1 MQRLTVTGP
10 VLVHLASGIGNI
22 VLATPLLVALNE
34 LGLTVDLC
42 LSADYP
48 ATVELLRGWSILRN
62 VFADAG
68 ALRSTAYD
76 AILPAAPPFY
86 WQRFRAICAGAPRRM
101 VVRPPDAL
109 FYENEQAYY
118 LAFARALGY
127 PGDRHPALTLPIGPS
142 CRLSPSTVVLAPGC
156 KTGEMAAKRW
166 NGFGRLAELLPEVA
180 VVGTADDLFDAD
192 GKPVCFPAHIQN
204 LVDRLSLRETAE
216 AIAGAGLVVANDTGL
231 AWVAA
236 AVGTPTVVIF
246 GPTPDRSLGPLPPHV
261 RVVRSGL
268 ECEPCWFTA
277 RFEQCGRSIDCLR
290 RMAPE
295 TVLSVAREVTFV
307 S

>member
-1 MQRLTVTGP
+1 
-10 VLVHLASGIGNI
+10 
-22 VLATPLLVALNE
+22 
-34 LGLTVDLC
+34 
-42 LSADYP
+42 
-48 ATVELLRGWSILRN
+48 
-62 VFADAG
+62 
-68 ALRSTAYD
+68 
-76 AILPAAPPFY
+76 
-86 WQRFRAICAGAPRRM
+86 
-101 VVRPPDAL
+101 
-109 FYENEQAYY
+109 
-118 LAFARALGY
+118 
-127 PGDRHPALTLPIGPS
+127 
-142 CRLSPSTVVLAPGC
+142 
-156 KTGEMAAKRW
+156 
-166 NGFGRLAELLPEVA
+166 
-180 VVGTADDLFDAD
+180 VGTADDLFDAD